1 MHAGVDRVVRAGEMV
16 GLRQHGPPVPCLAL
30 PRAGW
35 KNGRPGVDFGT
46 VAWQTPQALLGTVPR
61 HDQSGDGEEPNMADK
76 PILATMTG
84 EFFQPVRLHY
94 QVFDHDGLLR
104 AFKKLRCVQHD
115 PTQQRWVWLYDH
127 EAKALRFQRSYAE
140 FPKDLHPI
148 VIGSF
153 FLRTKD
159 KLLLDLRSCERAIL
173 AIPFFAKHLP
183 LRVAKVTESEIVNKL
198 FSATE
203 NPQLKPDDLF
213 DRPGSSVRDP
223 AAVMQKIID
232 RASQVRDPRKRFAI
246 AQEELDSQA
255 RQLTPDIERF
265 PVHYHEDGIGGFE
278 AALRMRQIVAR
289 EHWLGNTRYT
299 LLDAIKTITK
309 EI

>member
-1 MHAGVDRVVRAGEMV
+1 M
-16 GLRQHGPPVPCLAL
+16 
-30 PRAGW
+30 
-35 KNGRPGVDFGT
+35 T
-46 VAWQTPQALLGTVPR
+46 TR
-61 HDQSGDGEEPNMADK
+61 HDRSGDGEGRNMADK

-94 QVFDHDGLLR
+94 QVLDHKGLLR
-104 AFKKLRCVQHD
+104 AFKTLRCLEHD

-127 EAKALRFQRSYAE
+127 EAKTLQFRRSYAD

-183 LRVAKVTESEIVNKL
+183 QRVARVTESEIVNKL
-198 FSATE
+198 FSASE
-203 NPQLKPDDLF
+203 NAQLKPDDLF
-213 DRPGSSVRDP
+213 DRQGSSVRDP
-223 AAVMQKIID
+223 AAEMQKIVD
-232 RASQVRDPRKRFAI
+232 RARQVRDPRKRLAM
-246 AQEELDSQA
+246 ALDEIESGA
-255 RQLTPDIERF
+255 RELTPEIERF
-265 PVHYHEDGIGGFE
+265 PVHFHEDGIDGFA
-278 AALRMRQIVAR
+278 AALRFRQIVAR

-299 LLDAIKTITK
+299 LLDAIKTVTK
-309 EI
+309 PM